1 MSKAL
6 EQALLNWNG
15 KSVVELAGILD
26 AHQQDADFIA
36 SLIVLLGN
44 EAYQKGA
51 SWLLKAAFEQGQ
63 SVSAKLTA
71 EILDQLHLL
80 TDWESKLHALQCLP
94 FLTIDAPQKLPVEQ
108 FLRATLCDHNKFVR
122 AWAYNGFYVLAKQ
135 YPEYQAETEQ
145 FFDMAMRDE
154 APSVKARIRNLLKQG
169 F

>member
-6 EQALLNWNG
+6 EQAILNWDG
-15 KSVVELAGILD
+15 KSVAELAGILD
-26 AHQQDADFIA
+26 AHLHDADFMDF
-36 SLIVLLGN
+36 LIELVGR
-44 EAYQKGA
+44 ETCQKGA

-63 SVSAKLTA
+63 TVSAKQTA
-71 EILDQLHLL
+71 GILDQLHLL

-135 YPEYQAETEQ
+135 YPEYQTETEQ
-145 FFDMAMRDE
+145 FFEMAMRDE